1 MLGPSACDEMLI
13 RALDDPDFPEY
24 KANHRRYLQDPSRF
38 KEVVPIEDSD
48 IKQKIHMTW
57 RLLYLKDVVLA
68 RILDD
73 PTFSVLN
80 SLIFFNQV
88 DIVSHLQGNAAF
100 LTELFGVVSDP
111 QSTPKRRK
119 DAIDFIQTCCSIA
132 KSLQPTARSQ
142 LYANF
147 LNHGLLPVITFALTS
162 QESSIRVAGTDILLA
177 MIDHD
182 SNLVRGSIAKP
193 TGRNMPTPLME
204 TLIGLL
210 LEESDA
216 GVKAQAA
223 DAIKIL
229 LEPPVQPPPQENAPR
244 VNGEF
249 VSKLRAIPN
258 MVPQTQSFIDDFYNA
273 PAANLFK
280 PLRDLASGT
289 SRESI
294 YSFATHVM

>member
-1 MLGPSACDEMLI
+1 MSVC
-13 RALDDPDFPEY
+13 LDDPDFPEY

-38 KEVVPIEDSD
+38 KEVVPIEDQEV
-48 IKQKIHMTW
+48 KQKIHMTW

-80 SLIFFNQV
+80 SLIFYNQV
-88 DIVSHLQGNAAF
+88 DIVNHLQSNSAF
-100 LTELFGVVSDP
+100 LTELFGIIGNP
-111 QSTPKRRK
+111 ASTPKRRK
-119 DAIDFIQTCCSIA
+119 DAVDFIQTCCSIA
-132 KSLQPTARSQ
+132 KSLQLNARSQ

-162 QESSIRVAGTDILLA
+162 QESSIRVAGTDILVA

-182 SNLVRGSIAKP
+182 SNLVRGSVVKP
-193 TGRNMPTPLME
+193 VGRKLPTPLME

-229 LEPPVQPPPQENAPR
+229 LEPPVPPPPQENAAR
-244 VNGEF
+244 GGGDF
-249 VSKLRAIPN
+249 VSKLRSIPN
-258 MVPQTQSFIDDFYNA
+258 MHPQTQSFIDDFYTT
-273 PAANLFK
+273 PALSLFR
-280 PLRDLASGT
+280 PLRDLS
-289 SRESI
+289 SRDSRK
-294 YSFATHVM
+294 Y

>member
-1 MLGPSACDEMLI
+1 
-13 RALDDPDFPEY
+13 
-24 KANHRRYLQDPSRF
+24 
-38 KEVVPIEDSD
+38 
-48 IKQKIHMTW
+48 MTW

-88 DIVSHLQGNAAF
+88 DIVNHLQGNAAF
-100 LTELFGVVSDP
+100 LTELFGIVGNP
-111 QSTPKRRK
+111 ESTPKRRK
-119 DAIDFIQTCCSIA
+119 DAVDFIQTCCSIA
-132 KSLQPTARSQ
+132 KSLQPNARSQ

-162 QESSIRVAGTDILLA
+162 QESSIRVAGTDILVA

-193 TGRNMPTPLME
+193 TGRKIPTPLME

-229 LEPPVQPPPQENAPR
+229 LEPPVQPPPPPPPENGQR

-249 VSKLRAIPN
+249 ISKLRAIPN
-258 MVPQTQSFIDDFYNA
+258 TIPQTQSFIDDFYNA
-273 PAANLFK
+273 PAASLFK
-280 PLRDLASGT
+280 PLRELASDT
-289 SRESI
+289 SRECPYEFHEI
-294 YSFATHVM
+294 KM